1 MTAAAA
7 AALVTVALTVVG
19 AIIMLLM
26 VNYLPESPIQSYI
39 NQANAFWAFTSG
51 LGYFIPI
58 DRILA
63 VLSVWVVALGSIV
76 VYKVVYELIS
86 KALME

>member
-7 AALVTVALTVVG
+7 ATLVTIAFSVIGVIV
-19 AIIMLLM
+19 MLLM

-39 NQANAFWAFTSG
+39 NQSNAFWAFTSG

-58 DRILA
+58 DRIYA
-63 VLSVWVVALGSIV
+63 VLSVWSVALFAIV
-76 VYKVVYELIS
+76 IYKVSYELIS
-86 KALME
+86 KVLVE